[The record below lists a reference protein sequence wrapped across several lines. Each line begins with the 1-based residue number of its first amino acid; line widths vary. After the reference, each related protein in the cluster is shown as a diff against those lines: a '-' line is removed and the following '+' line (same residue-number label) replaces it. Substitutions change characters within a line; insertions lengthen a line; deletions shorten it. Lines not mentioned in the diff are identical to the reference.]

1 MGGFRR
7 REYAVRVV
15 GALVLTLAVLAWQP
29 GDAHG
34 AVALYRV
41 DDGREIADQD
51 LERVLTESGVVASL
65 AEGDQLGVFGT
76 DLKARADSKVFL
88 ALSSEYFVAACLGG
102 AIESGSASAE
112 PGQVLVLHV
121 NQQSFQTFYFDVERF
136 LATAFLALDPE
147 IRSTLEGVAAAHERL
162 KFWGLLRPVGLNAR
176 APVSPAIEEIRR
188 SYLLSPSV
196 VRLRREGAGDSAKL
210 ARLVAERF
218 VGGLV
223 EKELE
228 PVKSLLSPQLF
239 QGEAEAYDRETWQM
253 LRLRYAKTLVQSG
266 LPGDLAQSEIQAT
279 EDSNR
284 FRIIA
289 RERTY
294 RLSLTAIDGMPFVA
308 ALEPEDEIS
317 N

>member
-1 MGGFRR
+1 MGGLRGR
-7 REYAVRVV
+7 GPIVRTIV
-15 GALVLTLAVLAWQP
+15 ALVIALAVLAWP
-29 GDAHG
+29 LAPAH
-34 AVALYRV
+34 ADIALNRI
-41 DDGREIADQD
+41 DDGRAIAYQD
-51 LERVLTESGVVASL
+51 LERILTESGVIASL

-121 NQQSFQTFYFDVERF
+121 DQRSFETFYFDVERF
-136 LATAFLALDPE
+136 LATTYLALDPE
-147 IRSTLEGVAAAHERL
+147 IRSTLEGVATSHARL
-162 KFWGLLRPVGLNAR
+162 KFWGLLSPVGRNAR

-188 SYLLSPSV
+188 SYLLTPTV
-196 VRLRREGAGDSAKL
+196 VRLRREAAGDSAKL

-218 VGGLV
+218 VGGVV
-223 EKELE
+223 EKEVE
-228 PVKSLLSPQLF
+228 PIKSLLSPLLF
-239 QGEAEAYDRETWQM
+239 QGETEAYDRETWQM
-253 LRLRYAKTLVQSG
+253 LRLRFVKTLVEGS

-279 EDSNR
+279 EDNNR
-284 FRIIA
+284 FQIIA

-294 RLSLTAIDGMPFVA
+294 RLSLTAIDGMHFVA
-308 ALEPEDEIS
+308 ALEPEDDIS